1 MESKFLNLSKLIIF
15 AKTNNLM
22 HESVIK
28 VINLYENALLKR
40 VWEDSCH

>member
-1 MESKFLNLSKLIIF
+1 MKTLNKLIAF
-15 AKTNNLM
+15 AKDNNLM
-22 HESVIK
+22 NESVIK